1 MAVINK
7 LREITLDFKL
17 TYKEIRNDDSLN
29 KEPLSSFDKE
39 EIQKIIKSNRSKVN
53 RKNISENMSTSDINS
68 KRVLGKRKNYLESDD
83 EGRDSVTK
91 R

>member
-1 MAVINK
+1 M
-7 LREITLDFKL
+7 
-17 TYKEIRNDDSLN
+17 N

>member
-1 MAVINK
+1 M
-7 LREITLDFKL
+7 REITLDFKL

-53 RKNISENMSTSDINS
+53 KRNISENMSASDINT
-68 KRVLGKRKNYLESDD
+68 KRILGKRKNYVESDD
-83 EGRDSVTK
+83 EGRESVTK

>member
-1 MAVINK
+1 M
-7 LREITLDFKL
+7 REITLDFKL

-39 EIQKIIKSNRSKVN
+39 EIQKIIKSNRSKVKK
-53 RKNISENMSTSDINS
+53 RNISENMSASDINT
-68 KRVLGKRKNYLESDD
+68 KRILGKRKNYVESDD
-83 EGRDSVTK
+83 EGRESVTK

>member
-1 MAVINK
+1 M
-7 LREITLDFKL
+7 REITLDFKL

-39 EIQKIIKSNRSKVN
+39 EIQKIIKSNRSKVKK
-53 RKNISENMSTSDINS
+53 RNISENMSASDINT
-68 KRVLGKRKNYLESDD
+68 KRILGKRKNYVESDD